1 VQLLAL
7 LRALVGT
14 LAAVAVPQTLTA
26 HAVRRDL
33 SELPQATVSR
43 GALRVTHA
51 PGFDTGG
58 AYEAR
63 YCGGPGNGYARGVV
77 GVHWPAGA
85 TRSYGMALLLPA
97 ALARHQQGEIDL
109 LRWDNFP
116 LYGDRGDYGGVVL
129 FHGDGRARLQRG
141 HYDGGVE
148 PLGGSFALP
157 RGRWFWLEV
166 RQRLS
171 DGPDAR
177 STVLVDGRVVASS
190 PAPNAYGRE
199 VRRVRFG
206 IVAVDD
212 TTQRRSLRLL
222 FDRATVG
229 AGRLGP
235 PTAAERRRVVVRRST
250 RRPQEVPATCSR

>member
-1 VQLLAL
+1 MPFLGLFRSV
-7 LRALVGT
+7 LVT
-14 LAAVAVPQTLTA
+14 LAAVSVPQSLSA
-26 HAVRRDL
+26 HAVRHDL
-33 SELPQATVSR
+33 SEFPQVTTAR
-43 GALRVTHA
+43 GALRVTNGA
-51 PGFDTGG
+51 GYDTGG

-77 GVHWPAGA
+77 GVHWPPGA
-85 TRSYGMALLLPA
+85 SRSYGIALLLPR

-109 LRWDNFP
+109 LRWDNYP
-116 LYGDRGDYGGVVL
+116 LYGTAGDFGGVVL
-129 FHGDGRARLQRG
+129 FHGDGRARLERG
-141 HYDGGVE
+141 RYAGDTEV
-148 PLGGSFALP
+148 LGPSFALP

-171 DGPDAR
+171 AGTDAR

-190 PAPNAYGRE
+190 RAPNAYGRE
-199 VRRVRFG
+199 IRRVRFG

-212 TTQRRSLRLL
+212 VAQRRSLRLL

-235 PTAAERRRVVVRRST
+235 PAAAARRHAAVRRATSS
-250 RRPQEVPATCSR
+250 PEEVPATCSR